1 MDASK
6 IGVALWSL
14 GGSATKEDF
23 ASLLDAAAELGVK
36 GVQPWCVDVE
46 KWKTVCFL
54 DPDRLKTP
62 EERTEAR
69 GMVEERG
76 LKISGFCAQLAGPK
90 ALGGFGEEE
99 GLEGR
104 IEKTKAALTLSVEL
118 GAPVVT
124 THVGAIREEKDEVY
138 ALMLRS
144 LTEVAG
150 HGEKV
155 GAVLAIETG
164 QETAE
169 CLKRFLEDAASP
181 ALRVNYDPANMLKHG
196 TVEGVG
202 VLADYIVHT
211 HAKDRDPATVGKG
224 KVPWKEYLA
233 ALKETGYDGWLAI
246 EDESQGDKK
255 GSVRAG
261 REYLERMLAG

>member
-1 MDASK
+1 MDISK

-14 GGSATKEDF
+14 GGAATKDEF

-54 DPDRLKTP
+54 DPDRLKTADA
-62 EERTEAR
+62 RAEAR

-76 LKISGFCAQLAGPK
+76 LKISGFCAQLAGPTT
-90 ALGGFGEEE
+90 LGGFCEEE
-99 GLEGR
+99 GLQER
-104 IEKTKAALTLSVEL
+104 VEKTKKALALSVDL
-118 GAPVVT
+118 GAPIVT
-124 THVGAIREEKDEVY
+124 THVGPIPEERNDTYE
-138 ALMLRS
+138 LMLRS
-144 LTEVAG
+144 LGEVAK
-150 HGEKV
+150 HGEDV
-155 GAVLAIETG
+155 GSVLAIETG
-164 QETAE
+164 QETAA
-169 CLKRFLEDAASP
+169 CLKGFIEEVASP
-181 ALRVNYDPANMLKHG
+181 GLRVNYDPANMLKHG

-202 VLADYIVHT
+202 VLREFIVHT

-233 ALKETGYDGWLAI
+233 ALKEIGYDGWLAI
-246 EDESQGDKK
+246 EDESGGEVKA
-255 GSVRAG
+255 SVRAG